1 MAAPLLS
8 GLAIVVSL
16 ASLSVPEIQFHDNL
30 RAAGRLESD
39 VLTVELVAAS
49 GRWQPEGQRGR
60 SIELRAFGE
69 RGGPLTIPGPL
80 LRVVAGTT
88 VRVKVQNTLGVTL
101 LVRGLCEP
109 GPVCEQLSVASGGV
123 AERQFVARDAGTY
136 HYWAS
141 TTDAPLA
148 QRDEIDSQL
157 GGAFIVDAP
166 DSHRLDRTFV
176 ITRIARG
183 STLNRQ
189 TGVDREL
196 VTLNGRSWPL
206 TPRLDYAVG
215 DDVRW
220 RVVNLSDDSHAMH
233 LHGFYFHVTSVGD
246 GRVDRI
252 YADGERRLSVT
263 EAVRPGG
270 TFTMSWV
277 PERPGNW
284 LFHCHMTVHMSNET
298 VHVGH
303 ESGADLAAGMAGLV
317 VGVRVSGDS
326 RHDPPPASARSVT
339 MRLQQENGRYGNAPG
354 FRVEFEGME
363 APRLNAG
370 PVPGPV
376 LVLTRGKPVAVSI
389 RNQSEQPTAIHW
401 HGIELDS
408 YFDGVP
414 GWGGVGAS
422 ITPPI
427 APGASFVARFTPPR
441 AGTFIYHTHW
451 HDVAQLAG
459 GLYGPLIVLEPGQN
473 YDPRRDHVFII
484 GLDGAVVAGRR
495 EPFALNG
502 RSAPEAVVVQKG
514 VPHRFRLINITPN
527 NVALT
532 FFLLQGLEPVEW
544 RAIAKDGADLPSSQA
559 TTRRAVQLVSVGETY
574 DFEWTPRGTGNAWL
588 EVRRGNGEWVIQAPL
603 TVR

>member
-1 MAAPLLS
+1 
-8 GLAIVVSL
+8 
-16 ASLSVPEIQFHDNL
+16 
-30 RAAGRLESD
+30 
-39 VLTVELVAAS
+39 
-49 GRWQPEGQRGR
+49 
-60 SIELRAFGE
+60 
-69 RGGPLTIPGPL
+69 
-80 LRVVAGTT
+80 
-88 VRVKVQNTLGVTL
+88 VQNTLGVTL

-109 GPVCEQLSVASGGV
+109 GPVCEPLAVVSGGV
-123 AERQFVARDAGTY
+123 AERQFVARHAGTY

-157 GGAFIVDAP
+157 GGAIIVDAS
-166 DSHRLDRTFV
+166 DSHRLDRVFV
-176 ITRIARG
+176 ITRIDRA
-183 STLNRQ
+183 STLNRH

-206 TPRLDYAVG
+206 TPKLDHAVG

-220 RVVNLSDDSHAMH
+220 RVINLSDESHAMH
-233 LHGFYFHVTSVGD
+233 LHGFYFQVTSVGD

-252 YADGERRLSVT
+252 YADGDRRLSVT
-263 EAVRPGG
+263 EAVPPGG

-284 LFHCHMTVHMSNET
+284 LFHCHMTAHMSNGT
-298 VHVGH
+298 AHAAH
-303 ESGADLAAGMAGLV
+303 ESGADPAAGMAGLV
-317 VGVRVSGDS
+317 VGVRVSGGS
-326 RHDPPPASARSVT
+326 RHDPPPAAARAFT
-339 MRLQQENGRYGNAPG
+339 MHLQQENGRYGNVPG
-354 FRVEFEGME
+354 FRVEFEGTDTL
-363 APRLNAG
+363 RLNAG

-376 LVLTRGKPVAVSI
+376 LVLTRGEPVAVSI
-389 RNQSEQPTAIHW
+389 RNQSEQPSAIHW

-414 GWGGVGAS
+414 GWSGIGTS
-422 ITPPI
+422 MTPPI
-427 APGASFVARFTPPR
+427 APGGSFVARFTPPR

-459 GLYGPLIVLEPGQN
+459 GLYGALIVLEPGQK
-473 YDPRRDHVFII
+473 YDFQRDHVFII

-502 RSAPEAVVVQKG
+502 RSAPEAVAVQKG

-527 NVALT
+527 NVGLT
-532 FFLLQGLEPVEW
+532 FFLLQGPEPVEW
-544 RAIAKDGADLPSSQA
+544 RAIAKDGADLPPSQA

-574 DFEWTPRGTGNAWL
+574 DFEWTPSRAGNAWL
-588 EVRRGNGEWVIQAPL
+588 EVRRANGEWVIQAPL
-603 TVR
+603 TVQ